1 MDTYSHLNSSALN
14 SPHSQPP
21 PMSSMVGHPSV
32 ISSSRP
38 LQSPMITLGSMN
50 GLASPYS
57 VITPSLTSPLGS
69 LPSTPSMSFNTL
81 GSPQMNPLNMNSSE
95 DIKPPP
101 GLTPL
106 GNISSYQCS
115 SPGSL
120 SKHICAICGDRS
132 SGKHY
137 GVYSCEG
144 CKGFFKRT
152 IRKDLTYKCRDCK
165 ECLID
170 KRQRNRCQYCRYQ
183 KCLAMG
189 MKREAVQEERQRGKE
204 KSDNEVESTSS
215 FNEEM
220 PVDKILDAEL
230 AVDPKTETYTES
242 SPGNSTNDPVTNI
255 CHAADKQLFTLV
267 EWAKRIPH
275 FSDLPL
281 DDQVILLRAGWNE
294 LLIASFSHRSIT
306 VKDGILLG
314 SGLHVHRSSAHS
326 AGVGSIFNRV
336 LTELVSKMKDMQMD
350 KTELGCLRAI
360 VLFNPDAKGLSN
372 PVDVEALRE
381 KVYASL
387 ETYTKQI
394 YPNQPGR
401 FAKLLLRLPAL
412 RSIGLKCL
420 EHLFFFKLIGD
431 TPIDTFL
438 MEMLE
443 APHQIT

>member
-1 MDTYSHLNSSALN
+1 
-14 SPHSQPP
+14 
-21 PMSSMVGHPSV
+21 MVGHPSV

-38 LQSPMITLGSMN
+38 LQSPMSTLGSSMN
-50 GLASPYS
+50 GLPSPYS
-57 VITPSLTSPLGS
+57 VIAPSLGSPSIS
-69 LPSTPSMSFNTL
+69 LPSTPSMGFNTL
-81 GSPQMNPLNMNSSE
+81 CSPQMNSLNVNNSE

-101 GLTPL
+101 GLAPL
-106 GNISSYQCS
+106 SNMSSYQCS

-152 IRKDLTYKCRDCK
+152 IRKDLTYTCRDCK

-204 KSDNEVESTSS
+204 KGDNDVESTSS
-215 FNEEM
+215 FNEDM

-230 AVDPKTETYTES
+230 AVEPKTETYTEN

-267 EWAKRIPH
+267 EWAKRIPN

-281 DDQVILLRAGWNE
+281 DDQDGTSSSLLHS
-294 LLIASFSHRSIT
+294 LIAQSQLKMASCWAQASMSTGAVLTVQVSAPSLT
-306 VKDGILLG
+306 VKALCVCLCG
-314 SGLHVHRSSAHS
+314 
-326 AGVGSIFNRV
+326 RV

-360 VLFNPDAKGLSN
+360 VLFNPDSKGLSN
-372 PVDVEALRE
+372 PAEVEALRE

-387 ETYTKQI
+387 ETYTKQK
-394 YPNQPGR
+394 YPDQPGR